1 MFSKKTAFIAVIA
14 GAAFI
19 AGCDSDDGS
28 DFGPGSPSIVINQPP
43 VTVVINNTG
52 GGGGPVDPGDP
63 DDDTVGGQP
72 AGPCRVDNPNDP
84 IPDGALLGCVASD
97 DGASDTGA
105 TPAPDAIV
113 NDPWALSDFFAGISA
128 APALN
133 NTEDVRGAIDSTGMP
148 IGSPARLS
156 ASFSA
161 PAEWPPASA
170 TDATSLPVPSYIGNT
185 SYIGAFPPGVTRDQ
199 QWTAD
204 WTIRVNGNDAVWGFA
219 GGEPGTA
226 LAGNTSAPVADGN
239 CPAGTTLAGTFS
251 DLVGALA
258 DDEAELF
265 TGSAA
270 TGDYDVCTLAVR
282 YDTDGATI
290 TLTNDNVYN
299 IADGFPGTKVGLGDD
314 ADPANDVDVTLVIEA
329 GTLIYGE
336 PQEALVVTRGATIEV
351 NGTQSAPVVMTSLE
365 QLSGRFDGDP
375 STNVDGSQQG
385 EWAGFA
391 LMGRARSNQ
400 CGASFADCNVLA
412 EGGIG
417 NYGGDVDDDSSGNVN
432 YLIIRHAGN
441 DLDGQGNELNGF
453 TLFGVGRNTEIQN
466 VQIHRGFDDGI
477 EFFGGGAFVRYLV
490 LTGNGDDSLDYD
502 SGWTGGAQ
510 NVLIIQ
516 EGAPRGNNGIE
527 ADSRF
532 ALEPITFEL
541 LANVTILGPVSRASN
556 NPAAGDE
563 GIRFREGKRGQVH
576 NTIVS
581 GDYSGCINFN
591 DVETFDR
598 AAEEGGTPPD
608 APGPHLVFRNTIV
621 DCVGGPNYKQE

>member
-1 MFSKKTAFIAVIA
+1 MFSKNTALIAIMA
-14 GAAFI
+14 SAAII
-19 AGCDSDDGS
+19 AGCDDDDGS

-43 VTVVINNTG
+43 ITVIVPG
-52 GGGGPVDPGDP
+52 GGGGETPDPTPG
-63 DDDTVGGQP
+63 DDTVGGQP
-72 AGPCRVDNPNDP
+72 IAPGLVDNPNDP
-84 IPDGALLGCVASD
+84 IPDGALLGLVASN
-97 DGASDTGA
+97 DGDSATGA
-105 TPAPDAIV
+105 TPAPDPV
-113 NDPWALSDFFAGISA
+113 VTDPWSTDEFFAGASA
-128 APALN
+128 ATPLN
-133 NTEDVRGAIDSTGMP
+133 NSEDVRGAIDSTGMP
-148 IGSPARLS
+148 IDSPARLS
-156 ASFSA
+156 AAFSA
-161 PAEWPPASA
+161 PADWPPASA
-170 TDATSLPVPSYIGNT
+170 TDATSLPVPAYIGNT
-185 SYIGAFPPGVTRDQ
+185 TYIGAMAPGVTRDN

-204 WTIRVNGNDAVWGFA
+204 WTVRLNGNSAVWGFA

-226 LAGNTSAPVADGN
+226 LAGNTSAPVADGT
-239 CPAGTTLAGTFS
+239 CPTGTTLAGTFS

-258 DDEAELF
+258 DDGEGLF

-270 TGDYDVCTLAVR
+270 SGDYDVCTLAAR
-282 YDTDGATI
+282 YDTDASTI

-299 IADGFPGTKVGLGDD
+299 IADGFPGTKVGTGDD
-314 ADPANDVDVTLVIEA
+314 EDGANDVSVNLVIEA

-351 NGTQSAPVVMTSLE
+351 NGTRDAPIVMTSRA
-365 QLSGRFDGDP
+365 QLTNRFDGDP

-400 CGASFADCNVLA
+400 CGGGSFADCNVLA

-417 NYGGDVDDDSSGNVN
+417 NYGGDVEDDSSGNVN
-432 YLIIRHAGN
+432 FLVIRHAGN

-453 TLFGVGRNTEIQN
+453 TLFGVGRNTEIQY

-477 EFFGGGAFVRYLV
+477 EFFGGNVFVRYLL

-516 EGAPRGNNGIE
+516 EGAPRSNNGIE

-541 LANVTILGPVSRASN
+541 LANVTILGPINRASN
-556 NPAAGDE
+556 NPASGDE
-563 GIRFREGKRGQVH
+563 ALRFREGKRGQVH
-576 NTIVS
+576 NSIFS
-581 GDYSGCINFN
+581 GEYSGCININ
-591 DVETFDR
+591 DDDTFAR
-598 AAEEGGTPPD
+598 ANEAGGTAPND
-608 APGPHLVFRNTIV
+608 PGPHLIFRNSIV
-621 DCVGGPNYKQE
+621 DCVGGPNYKQQ